1 MAARSKRHIDLVSA
15 RKASGRVS
23 ASWNAHFRLCIAF
36 FSQSFC
42 CEDLVRQ
49 LVQLIYFTLLN
60 SSTPLEWNQYEVEN
74 AAVVHVC
81 SSFGSFG
88 ILWQFNQN
96 QFSKFP
102 AGIWLNYSA
111 ISLFEQGH
119 KGAWRRKYFLL
130 FHLLH
135 MAGSVSSQV
144 IHSEG
149 IFVAVKSAL
158 ITESGRCL
166 CARTWV
172 EHGVNIPYPSTPGWL
187 WLMQTNSF
195 SIEPLRQRWAL
206 PCLLSQF
213 IIIILYLNLTQSEQ
227 FTQYRSSP
235 DRVGLPFHES
245 DVFCCAEE
253 N

>member
-1 MAARSKRHIDLVSA
+1 
-15 RKASGRVS
+15 
-23 ASWNAHFRLCIAF
+23 
-36 FSQSFC
+36 
-42 CEDLVRQ
+42 
-49 LVQLIYFTLLN
+49 
-60 SSTPLEWNQYEVEN
+60 
-74 AAVVHVC
+74 
-81 SSFGSFG
+81 
-88 ILWQFNQN
+88 
-96 QFSKFP
+96 
-102 AGIWLNYSA
+102 
-111 ISLFEQGH
+111 
-119 KGAWRRKYFLL
+119 
-130 FHLLH
+130 

-149 IFVAVKSAL
+149 IFVALKSTL

-245 DVFCCAEE
+245 DVFCCADLMKINWIKDLIISFFVHPTLHFHPPNPPTIVSAHQEPH
-253 N
+253 